1 MTAGTAARE
10 SRWVLPGILLVTTVT
25 GVVGSL
31 GTPLVTGIARTERV
45 SLVTAQWAITAT
57 LVTAAVVCP
66 VVGRLGAGRRRRPAL
81 VGCLVLVVVGTALGA
96 LPLGFWP
103 LLAGRILQGLAFAIV
118 PLAFSIARSE
128 LPAEKVRGA
137 VAAISVANVTAA
149 GLGFPVTA
157 LVASLAG
164 TKGAFGWACALSAAA
179 LVVALLVVPDS
190 DEEAPRGVDWW
201 GAVLLSVATAAVLFA
216 VTQAQAWGP
225 TSPWTVGLLVCGL
238 LAYAACGWWLLHV
251 ERPLVD
257 LRVAVRPGVLV
268 ANVCGLLAALGMFVL
283 LSLSMI
289 LVQTTEEH
297 GYGLGRSVAV
307 AGLMLTP
314 YAVTSVVGSR
324 IALWLGRS
332 VAPDLLLACGCLLFA
347 AANLSL
353 ALGHD
358 ALWKVTLA
366 VVIGGFGSGMTF
378 NSMPWL
384 MVRFVPPAETG
395 SALSFN
401 LVLRFLGMS
410 TGSALALAV
419 LAVSAG
425 SGRQTSESGF
435 VAGGLTGAALSL
447 LAAVAC
453 LALGRTRRAA
463 PERPGSP
470 GTPERPETIETP
482 TRSSAEERV

>member
-1 MTAGTAARE
+1 MSPATTGQEARE
-10 SRWVLPGILLVTTVT
+10 DRWILPGILLVTTVT

-31 GTPLVTGIARTERV
+31 GTPLVTGIARTEGV

-57 LVTAAVVCP
+57 LVTAAVVSP
-66 VVGRLGAGRRRRPAL
+66 VVGRLGVGRRRRPAL
-81 VGCLVLVVVGTALGA
+81 LGCLVLVVVGTALGA
-96 LPLGFWP
+96 LPLGFGP
-103 LLAGRILQGLAFAIV
+103 LLLGRILQGLAFAIV

-128 LPAEKVRGA
+128 LPEERVRGA

-157 LVASLAG
+157 FVATLAG
-164 TKGAFGWACALSAAA
+164 TKGAFGWACALAAAA
-179 LVVALLVVPDS
+179 LVVALLVVPHS
-190 DEEAPRGVDWW
+190 DEDAPKGVDWF
-201 GAVLLSVATAAVLFA
+201 GAVLLGTATAAVLFA
-216 VTQAQAWGP
+216 ITQAKAWGT
-225 TSPWTVGLLVCGL
+225 TSPLTLGLLCGGVL
-238 LAYAACGWWLLHV
+238 TYVVCGWWLLRAK
-251 ERPLVD
+251 RPLVD
-257 LRVAVRPGVLV
+257 LRVAARPGVLV

-314 YAVTSVVGSR
+314 YAVTSVLGSR
-324 IALWLGRS
+324 IALWMGRF
-332 VAPDLLLACGCLLFA
+332 VASDVLLACGCLLFA
-347 AANLSL
+347 AANLAL

-384 MVRFVPPAETG
+384 IVRFVPSAETG
-395 SALSFN
+395 SALSLN

-410 TGSALALAV
+410 AGSALALAL
-419 LAVSAG
+419 LAAFAEG
-425 SGRQTSESGF
+425 GRQTSESGF
-435 VAGGLTGAALSL
+435 VAGGLAGAALSL
-447 LAAVAC
+447 LAAMAC
-453 LALGRTRRAA
+453 VVLGRTRRTE
-463 PERPGSP
+463 PES
-470 GTPERPETIETP
+470 IEMP
-482 TRSSAEERV
+482 TRASAEERV

>member
-1 MTAGTAARE
+1 MTTGQEARE
-10 SRWVLPGILLVTTVT
+10 DRWVLPGILLVTTVT

-31 GTPLVTGIARTERV
+31 GTPLVTGIARTEGV

-81 VGCLVLVVVGTALGA
+81 LGCLVLVVAGTALGA
-96 LPLGFWP
+96 LPLGFGP
-103 LLAGRILQGLAFAIV
+103 LLVGRILQGLAFAIV

-128 LPAEKVRGA
+128 LPEEKVRGA

-157 LVASLAG
+157 FVATFAG
-164 TKGAFGWACALSAAA
+164 TKGAFGWACALAVAA

-190 DEEAPRGVDWW
+190 DEEAPRGVDWF
-201 GAVLLSVATAAVLFA
+201 GAVLLSTATAAVLFA
-216 VTQAQAWGP
+216 VTQAKAWGT
-225 TSPWTVGLLVCGL
+225 TSPLTLGLLGGGALTYV
-238 LAYAACGWWLLHV
+238 ACGWWLLRT

-289 LVQTTEEH
+289 LVQTSEEH

-314 YAVTSVVGSR
+314 YAVTSVLGSR
-324 IALWLGRS
+324 IALWVGRF
-332 VAPDLLLACGCLLFA
+332 VAPDVLLACGCLLFA
-347 AANLSL
+347 AANLAL

-395 SALSFN
+395 SALSLN

-419 LAVSAG
+419 LAALAEG
-425 SGRQTSESGF
+425 GHQTSESGF
-435 VAGGLTGAALSL
+435 VAGGLAGAALSL
-447 LAAVAC
+447 LAAVTC
-453 LALGRTRRAA
+453 LVLGRTRR
-463 PERPGSP
+463 
-470 GTPERPETIETP
+470 TDPERPERIETP
-482 TRSSAEERV
+482 TRPSAEERV

>member
-1 MTAGTAARE
+1 MTTGQEARE
-10 SRWVLPGILLVTTVT
+10 DRWVLPGILLVTTVT

-31 GTPLVTGIARTERV
+31 GTPLVTGIARTEGV

-66 VVGRLGAGRRRRPAL
+66 VVGRIGAGRRRRPAL
-81 VGCLVLVVVGTALGA
+81 LGCLVLVVVGTALGA
-96 LPLGFWP
+96 LPLGFGP
-103 LLAGRILQGLAFAIV
+103 LLVGRVLQGLAFAIV

-128 LPAEKVRGA
+128 LPEEKVRGA

-157 LVASLAG
+157 FVATVAG
-164 TKGAFGWACALSAAA
+164 TKGAFGWACALAVAA

-190 DEEAPRGVDWW
+190 DEDAPRGVDWF
-201 GAVLLSVATAAVLFA
+201 GAVLLSSATAAVLLA
-216 VTQAQAWGP
+216 VTQAKAWGA
-225 TSPWTVGLLVCGL
+225 TSPPTLGLLGGGV
-238 LAYAACGWWLLHV
+238 LAYGACGWWLLRA

-268 ANVCGLLAALGMFVL
+268 ANACGLLAALGMFVL
-283 LSLSMI
+283 LSVSMI

-314 YAVTSVVGSR
+314 YAVTSVLGSR
-324 IALWLGRS
+324 IALWLGRF
-332 VAPDLLLACGCLLFA
+332 VPPDVVLACGCLLFA
-347 AANLSL
+347 VANLAL

-395 SALSFN
+395 SALSLN

-419 LAVSAG
+419 LAAFAA

-435 VAGGLTGAALSL
+435 VAGGLAGAALSL
-447 LAAVAC
+447 LAAVTC
-453 LALGRTRRAA
+453 LVLGRTRRTE
-463 PERPGSP
+463 PE
-470 GTPERPETIETP
+470 TPERIETP
-482 TRSSAEERV
+482 TGPSAEERV

>member
-1 MTAGTAARE
+1 MTVDSDARE
-10 SRWVLPGILLVTTVT
+10 ARRVLPGILLVTTVT

-31 GTPLVTGIARTERV
+31 GTPLVTGIARTEGV

-57 LVTAAVVCP
+57 LVTAAVVSP
-66 VVGRLGAGRRRRPAL
+66 VVGRIGVGRRRRPAL
-81 VGCLVLVVVGTALGA
+81 LGCLVLVVIGTALGA
-96 LPLGFWP
+96 LPLGFGP
-103 LLAGRILQGLAFAIV
+103 LLVGRILQGLAFAIV

-128 LPAEKVRGA
+128 LPEERVRGA

-157 LVASLAG
+157 LVATLAG
-164 TKGAFGWACALSAAA
+164 TKGAFGWACALAAVA
-179 LVVALLVVPDS
+179 LVVAVLVVPDS
-190 DEEAPRGVDWW
+190 DEEAPRGVDWL
-201 GAVLLSVATAAVLFA
+201 GAVLLSCATAAVLFA
-216 VTQAQAWGP
+216 VTQAKAWGT
-225 TSPWTVGLLVCGL
+225 TSPLTLGLLGGGV
-238 LAYAACGWWLLHV
+238 LAYVACGWWLLRA

-268 ANVCGLLAALGMFVL
+268 ANVCGLLAAVGMFVL

-289 LVQTTEEH
+289 LVQTTSEH

-324 IALWLGRS
+324 IALWWGRF
-332 VAPDLLLACGCLLFA
+332 VAPDRLLACGCLLFA
-347 AANLSL
+347 VANLAL

-366 VVIGGFGSGMTF
+366 VVVGGFGSGMTF

-395 SALSFN
+395 SALSLN

-419 LAVSAG
+419 LAGFADDG
-425 SGRQTSESGF
+425 HQTSKSGF
-435 VAGGLTGAALSL
+435 TAGGLAGAALSL
-447 LAAVAC
+447 LAAVTC
-453 LALGRTRRAA
+453 LVLGRTGHTE
-463 PERPGSP
+463 PERD
-470 GTPERPETIETP
+470 ETP
-482 TRSSAEERV
+482 THASAEERV